1 MRKLLSIFCIA
12 MLGIVAIGCEP
23 EPNQPQGGNQNGGET
38 ETRTINFGEP
48 TITSTTIEVGIVPSD
63 TEANYFVGIV
73 AASELEGKDDATI
86 ITEYFQKLEMRKGA
100 GFIKVENLTP
110 ETDYAAI
117 AFYMGDENEKVAR
130 RNIRTTAPGEVDEEF
145 SVRITVDAITSDS
158 AIAKAVPNDND
169 VNYYFRV
176 LTQLELREMGI
187 LENDREIFNYIIENP
202 YSNDYIGKG
211 ERTLEYTNLS
221 PKFEYIAIAFN
232 SDTYEDVVSGA
243 AELNLFRYE
252 FITEDAPEVDPNTL
266 FTYKNLEVGH
276 TDFSLDVTPVKGDDK
291 LWAYYIFEK
300 SNYDEYIAGSR
311 HQVVMR
317 AYYGL
322 FNLCNEYNIINKT
335 EYTFNYFMNELMGQK
350 GETKIINYEPL
361 KPNKQYVV
369 AMFYIDPEI
378 SDPTTVYDYNFVAVN
393 FTTKAPDENIKASLN
408 VVGPEITKEGFNYN
422 IVFNIKTDDNA
433 AILRYGADQWD
444 ELTEQYYDPD
454 DCGSIRAFVQFRTAS
469 DEILAKA
476 KTSEGATISFSQ
488 TEPFDGIFLF
498 EAENV
503 QGALT
508 QYMVRVTPDMFE

>member
-1 MRKLLSIFCIA
+1 MRKLLSIFSIA
-12 MLGIVAIGCEP
+12 LVAAFALGCEN
-23 EPNQPQGGNQNGGET
+23 ESEKGGDS
-38 ETRTINFGEP
+38 RTLNFGEP
-48 TITSTTIEVGIVPSD
+48 TATSTTIEVGIVPSD
-63 TEANYFVGIV
+63 TAASYFAGIV
-73 AASELEGKDDATI
+73 EASKIADKNDAAI
-86 ITEYFQKLEMRKGA
+86 ITEYIQKLTIYNGVQFLNA
-100 GFIKVENLTP
+100 ENLTP
-110 ETDYAAI
+110 ETDYVAI
-117 AFYMGDENEKVAR
+117 AFYMGDTDKVTKL
-130 RNIRTTAPGEVDEEF
+130 NIRTTAPGEVDEEF
-145 SVRITVDAITSDS
+145 TVRITVDAITSDS
-158 AIAKAVPNDND
+158 AIAKAVPNNND

-211 ERTLEYTNLS
+211 ERTLECTNLS

-276 TDFSLDVTPVKGDDK
+276 TDFSLDVTPVKGNDK

-361 KPNKQYVV
+361 KPNMQYVV

-393 FTTKAPDENIKASLN
+393 FTTEAPDENLKASLN
-408 VVGPEITKEGFNYN
+408 VVGPEIVKEGFNYN

-444 ELTEQYYDPD
+444 ELTEQYYDPN
-454 DCGSIRAFVQFRTAS
+454 DCGSIRNFVQFRTAS
-469 DEILAKA
+469 DEILAQA
-476 KTSEGATISFSQ
+476 KTSEGTTISFSL

-498 EAENV
+498 EVENV

-508 QYMVRVTPDMFE
+508 QYMVRVTPDMFEE

>member
-1 MRKLLSIFCIA
+1 MRKLLSIFSIA
-12 MLGIVAIGCEP
+12 LVAAFALGCEN
-23 EPNQPQGGNQNGGET
+23 ESEKGGDS
-38 ETRTINFGEP
+38 RTLNFGEP
-48 TITSTTIEVGIVPSD
+48 TATSTTIEVGIVPSD
-63 TEANYFVGIV
+63 TAASYFAGIV
-73 AASELEGKDDATI
+73 EASKIADKNDAAI
-86 ITEYFQKLEMRKGA
+86 ITEYIQKLTIYNGVQFLNA
-100 GFIKVENLTP
+100 ENLTP
-110 ETDYAAI
+110 ETDYVAI
-117 AFYMGDENEKVAR
+117 AFYMGDTDKVTKL
-130 RNIRTTAPGEVDEEF
+130 NIRTTAPGEVDEEF
-145 SVRITVDAITSDS
+145 TVRITVDAITSDS

-187 LENDREIFNYIIENP
+187 FENDREIFNYIIENP

-211 ERTLEYTNLS
+211 ERTLECTNLS

-232 SDTYEDVVSGA
+232 SDTYEDVVTGA

-252 FITEDAPEVDPNTL
+252 FTTEDAPEVDPNTL

-361 KPNKQYVV
+361 MPNKQYVV

-393 FTTKAPDENIKASLN
+393 FTTEAPDENLKASLN

-444 ELTEQYYDPD
+444 ELTEQYYDPN

-469 DEILAKA
+469 DDILAQA
-476 KTSEGATISFSQ
+476 KTSEGTTISFSQ

-498 EAENV
+498 EVENV

-508 QYMVRVTPDMFE
+508 QYMVRVTPEMFEE

>member
-1 MRKLLSIFCIA
+1 MRKLLSIFSIA
-12 MLGIVAIGCEP
+12 LVAAFALGCEN
-23 EPNQPQGGNQNGGET
+23 ESEKGGDS
-38 ETRTINFGEP
+38 RTLNFGEP
-48 TITSTTIEVGIVPSD
+48 TATSTTIEVGIVPSD
-63 TEANYFVGIV
+63 TAASYFAGIV
-73 AASELEGKDDATI
+73 EASKIADKNDAAI
-86 ITEYFQKLEMRKGA
+86 ITEYIQKLTIYNGVQFLNA
-100 GFIKVENLTP
+100 ENLTP
-110 ETDYAAI
+110 ETDYVAI
-117 AFYMGDENEKVAR
+117 AFYMGDTDKVTKL
-130 RNIRTTAPGEVDEEF
+130 NIRTTAPGEVDEEF
-145 SVRITVDAITSDS
+145 TVRITVDAITSDS
-158 AIAKAVPNDND
+158 AIAKAVPNDTD

-211 ERTLEYTNLS
+211 ERTLECTNLS

-291 LWAYYIFEK
+291 LWAYYVFEK

-335 EYTFNYFMNELMGQK
+335 EHTFNYFMNELMGQK

-361 KPNKQYVV
+361 KPNMQYVV

-393 FTTKAPDENIKASLN
+393 FTTKAPDENLKASLN

-444 ELTEQYYDPD
+444 ELTEQYYDPN
-454 DCGSIRAFVQFRTAS
+454 DCGSIRNFVQFRTAS
-469 DEILAKA
+469 DEILAQA
-476 KTSEGATISFSQ
+476 KTSEGTTISFSQ

-498 EAENV
+498 EVENV

-508 QYMVRVTPDMFE
+508 QYMVRVTPDMFEE

>member
-1 MRKLLSIFCIA
+1 MRKLLSIFSIA
-12 MLGIVAIGCEP
+12 LVAAFALGCEN
-23 EPNQPQGGNQNGGET
+23 ESEKGGDS
-38 ETRTINFGEP
+38 RTLNFGEP
-48 TITSTTIEVGIVPSD
+48 TATSTTIEVGIVPSD
-63 TEANYFVGIV
+63 TAASYFAGIV
-73 AASELEGKDDATI
+73 EASKIADKNDAAI
-86 ITEYFQKLEMRKGA
+86 ITEYIQKLTIYNGVQFLNA
-100 GFIKVENLTP
+100 ENLTP
-110 ETDYAAI
+110 ETDYVAI
-117 AFYMGDENEKVAR
+117 AFYMGDTDKVTKL
-130 RNIRTTAPGEVDEEF
+130 NIRTTAPGEVDEEF
-145 SVRITVDAITSDS
+145 TVRITVDAITSDS
-158 AIAKAVPNDND
+158 AIAKAVPNNND

-211 ERTLEYTNLS
+211 ERTLECTNLS

-350 GETKIINYEPL
+350 GETKIISYEPL
-361 KPNKQYVV
+361 KPNMQYVV

-393 FTTKAPDENIKASLN
+393 FTTEAPDENLKASLN
-408 VVGPEITKEGFNYN
+408 VVGPEIVKEGFNYN

-444 ELTEQYYDPD
+444 ELTEQYYDPN
-454 DCGSIRAFVQFRTAS
+454 DCNSIRNFVQFRTAS
-469 DEILAKA
+469 DEILAQA
-476 KTSEGATISFSQ
+476 KTSEGTTISFSL

-498 EAENV
+498 EVENV

-508 QYMVRVTPDMFE
+508 QYMVRVTPDMFEE

>member
-1 MRKLLSIFCIA
+1 MRKLLSIFSIA
-12 MLGIVAIGCEP
+12 LVAAFALGCEN
-23 EPNQPQGGNQNGGET
+23 ESEKGGDS
-38 ETRTINFGEP
+38 RTLNFGEP
-48 TITSTTIEVGIVPSD
+48 TATSTTIEVGIVPSD
-63 TEANYFVGIV
+63 TAASYFAGIV
-73 AASELEGKDDATI
+73 EASKIADKNDAAI
-86 ITEYFQKLEMRKGA
+86 ITEYIQKLTIYNGVQFLNA
-100 GFIKVENLTP
+100 ENLTP
-110 ETDYAAI
+110 ETDYVAI
-117 AFYMGDENEKVAR
+117 AFYMGDTDKVTKL
-130 RNIRTTAPGEVDEEF
+130 NIRTTAPGEVEEEF

-187 LENDREIFNYIIENP
+187 FENDREIFNYIIENP

-211 ERTLEYTNLS
+211 ERTLECTNLS

-252 FITEDAPEVDPNTL
+252 FVTEDAPEVDPNTL

-335 EYTFNYFMNELMGQK
+335 EHTFNYFMNELMGQK

-361 KPNKQYVV
+361 KPNMQYVV

-393 FTTKAPDENIKASLN
+393 FTTKAPDENLKASLN

-444 ELTEQYYDPD
+444 ELTEQYYDPN
-454 DCGSIRAFVQFRTAS
+454 DCGSIRNFVQFRTAS
-469 DEILAKA
+469 DEILAQA
-476 KTSEGATISFSQ
+476 KTSEGTTISFSQ

-498 EAENV
+498 EVENV

-508 QYMVRVTPDMFE
+508 QYMVRVTPDMFEE

>member
-1 MRKLLSIFCIA
+1 MRKLLSIFSIA
-12 MLGIVAIGCEP
+12 LVAAFALGCEN
-23 EPNQPQGGNQNGGET
+23 ESEKGGDS
-38 ETRTINFGEP
+38 RTLNFGEP
-48 TITSTTIEVGIVPSD
+48 TATSTTIEVGIVPSD
-63 TEANYFVGIV
+63 TAASYFAGIV
-73 AASELEGKDDATI
+73 EASKIADKNDAAI
-86 ITEYFQKLEMRKGA
+86 ITEYIQKLTIYNGVQFLNA
-100 GFIKVENLTP
+100 ENLTP
-110 ETDYAAI
+110 ETDYVAI
-117 AFYMGDENEKVAR
+117 AFYMGDTDKVTKL
-130 RNIRTTAPGEVDEEF
+130 NIRTTAPGEVDEEF
-145 SVRITVDAITSDS
+145 TVRITVDAITSDS
-158 AIAKAVPNDND
+158 AIAKAVPNDTD

-211 ERTLEYTNLS
+211 ERTLECTNLS

-291 LWAYYIFEK
+291 LWAYYVFEK

-361 KPNKQYVV
+361 KPNMQYVV

-393 FTTKAPDENIKASLN
+393 FTTKAPDENLKASLN

-444 ELTEQYYDPD
+444 ELTEQYYDPN
-454 DCGSIRAFVQFRTAS
+454 DCGSIRNFVQFRTAS
-469 DEILAKA
+469 DEILAQA
-476 KTSEGATISFSQ
+476 KTSEGTTISFSQ

-498 EAENV
+498 EVENV

-508 QYMVRVTPDMFE
+508 QYMVRVTPDMFEE

>member
-1 MRKLLSIFCIA
+1 MRKLLSIFSIA
-12 MLGIVAIGCEP
+12 LVAAFALGCEN
-23 EPNQPQGGNQNGGET
+23 ESEKGGDS
-38 ETRTINFGEP
+38 RTLNFGEP
-48 TITSTTIEVGIVPSD
+48 TATSTTIEVGIVPSD
-63 TEANYFVGIV
+63 TAASYFAGIV
-73 AASELEGKDDATI
+73 EASKIADKNDAAI
-86 ITEYFQKLEMRKGA
+86 ITEYIQKLTIYNGVQFLNA
-100 GFIKVENLTP
+100 ENLTP
-110 ETDYAAI
+110 ETDYVAI
-117 AFYMGDENEKVAR
+117 AFYMGDTDKVTKL
-130 RNIRTTAPGEVDEEF
+130 NIRTTAPGEVEEEF

-187 LENDREIFNYIIENP
+187 FENDREIFNYIIENP

-211 ERTLEYTNLS
+211 ERTLECTNLS

-232 SDTYEDVVSGA
+232 SDTYEDVVTGA

-252 FITEDAPEVDPNTL
+252 FTTEDAPEVDPNTL

-335 EYTFNYFMNELMGQK
+335 EHTFNYFMNELMGQK
-350 GETKIINYEPL
+350 GATKIINYEPL

-393 FTTKAPDENIKASLN
+393 FTTKAPDENLKASLN

-444 ELTEQYYDPD
+444 ELTEQYYDPN
-454 DCGSIRAFVQFRTAS
+454 DCGSIRNFVQFRTAS
-469 DEILAKA
+469 DEILAQA
-476 KTSEGATISFSQ
+476 KTSEGTTISFSQ

-498 EAENV
+498 EVENV

-508 QYMVRVTPDMFE
+508 QYMVRVTPDMFEE

>member
-1 MRKLLSIFCIA
+1 MRKLLSIFSIA
-12 MLGIVAIGCEP
+12 LVAAFALGCEN
-23 EPNQPQGGNQNGGET
+23 ESEKGGDS
-38 ETRTINFGEP
+38 RTLNFGEP
-48 TITSTTIEVGIVPSD
+48 TATSTTIEVGIVPSD
-63 TEANYFVGIV
+63 TAASYFAGIV
-73 AASELEGKDDATI
+73 EASKIADKNDAAI
-86 ITEYFQKLEMRKGA
+86 ITEYIQKLTIYNGVQFLNA
-100 GFIKVENLTP
+100 ENLTP
-110 ETDYAAI
+110 ETDYVAI
-117 AFYMGDENEKVAR
+117 AFYMGDTDKVTKL
-130 RNIRTTAPGEVDEEF
+130 NIRTTAPGEVEEEF

-187 LENDREIFNYIIENP
+187 FENDREIFNYIIENP

-211 ERTLEYTNLS
+211 ERTLECTNLS

-335 EYTFNYFMNELMGQK
+335 EHTFNYFMNELMGQK

-361 KPNKQYVV
+361 KPNMQYVV

-469 DEILAKA
+469 DEILAQA

>member
-1 MRKLLSIFCIA
+1 MRKLLSIFSIA
-12 MLGIVAIGCEP
+12 LVAAFALGCEN
-23 EPNQPQGGNQNGGET
+23 ESEKGGDS
-38 ETRTINFGEP
+38 RTLNFGEP
-48 TITSTTIEVGIVPSD
+48 TATSTTIEVGIVPSD
-63 TEANYFVGIV
+63 TAASYFAGIV
-73 AASELEGKDDATI
+73 EASKIADKNDAAI
-86 ITEYFQKLEMRKGA
+86 ITEYIQKLTIYNGVQFLNA
-100 GFIKVENLTP
+100 ENLTP
-110 ETDYAAI
+110 ETDYVAI
-117 AFYMGDENEKVAR
+117 AFYMGDTDKVTKL
-130 RNIRTTAPGEVDEEF
+130 NIRTTAPGEVDEEF
-145 SVRITVDAITSDS
+145 TVRITVDAITSDS
-158 AIAKAVPNDND
+158 AIAKAVPNDTD

-211 ERTLEYTNLS
+211 ERTLECTNLS

-291 LWAYYIFEK
+291 LWAYYVFEK
-300 SNYDEYIAGSR
+300 SNYDEYLAGSR

-393 FTTKAPDENIKASLN
+393 FTTEAPDENLKASLN
-408 VVGPEITKEGFNYN
+408 VVGPEIVKEGFNYN

-444 ELTEQYYDPD
+444 ELTEQYYDPN
-454 DCGSIRAFVQFRTAS
+454 DCNSIRAFVQFRTAS
-469 DEILAKA
+469 DDILAQA
-476 KTSEGATISFSQ
+476 KTSEGTTISFSQ

-508 QYMVRVTPDMFE
+508 QYMVRVTPEMFEE

>member
-1 MRKLLSIFCIA
+1 MRKLLSIFSIA
-12 MLGIVAIGCEP
+12 LVAAFALGCEN
-23 EPNQPQGGNQNGGET
+23 ESEKGGDS
-38 ETRTINFGEP
+38 RTLNFGEP
-48 TITSTTIEVGIVPSD
+48 TATSTTIEVGIVPSD
-63 TEANYFVGIV
+63 TAASYFAGIV
-73 AASELEGKDDATI
+73 EASKIADKNDAAI
-86 ITEYFQKLEMRKGA
+86 ITEYIQKLTIYNGVQFLNA
-100 GFIKVENLTP
+100 ENLTP
-110 ETDYAAI
+110 ETDYVAI
-117 AFYMGDENEKVAR
+117 AFYMGDTDKVTKL
-130 RNIRTTAPGEVDEEF
+130 NIRTTAPGEVDEEF
-145 SVRITVDAITSDS
+145 TVRITVDAITSDS
-158 AIAKAVPNDND
+158 AIAKAVPNDTD

-211 ERTLEYTNLS
+211 ERTLECTNLS

-291 LWAYYIFEK
+291 LWAYYVFEK
-300 SNYDEYIAGSR
+300 SNYDEYLAGSR

-335 EYTFNYFMNELMGQK
+335 EHTFNYFMNELMGQK

-393 FTTKAPDENIKASLN
+393 FTTEAPDENLKASLN
-408 VVGPEITKEGFNYN
+408 VVGPEIVKEGFNYN

-444 ELTEQYYDPD
+444 ELTEQYYDPN
-454 DCGSIRAFVQFRTAS
+454 DCNSIRAFVQFRTAS
-469 DEILAKA
+469 DEILAQA
-476 KTSEGATISFSQ
+476 KTSEGTTISFSQ

-508 QYMVRVTPDMFE
+508 QYMVRVTPEMFEE

>member
-1 MRKLLSIFCIA
+1 MRKLLSIFSIA
-12 MLGIVAIGCEP
+12 LVAAFALGCEN
-23 EPNQPQGGNQNGGET
+23 ESEKGGDS
-38 ETRTINFGEP
+38 RTLNFGEP
-48 TITSTTIEVGIVPSD
+48 TATSTTIEVGIVPSD
-63 TEANYFVGIV
+63 TAASYFAGIV
-73 AASELEGKDDATI
+73 EASKIADKNDAAI
-86 ITEYFQKLEMRKGA
+86 ITEYIQKLTIYNGVQFLNA
-100 GFIKVENLTP
+100 ENLTP
-110 ETDYAAI
+110 ETDYVAV
-117 AFYMGDENEKVAR
+117 AFYMGDTDKVTKL
-130 RNIRTTAPGEVDEEF
+130 NIRTTAPGEVDEEF
-145 SVRITVDAITSDS
+145 TVRITVDAITSDS
-158 AIAKAVPNDND
+158 AIAKAVPNNND

-211 ERTLEYTNLS
+211 ERTLECTNLS

-276 TDFSLDVTPVKGDDK
+276 TDFSLDVTPVKGNDK

-361 KPNKQYVV
+361 KPNMQYVV

-393 FTTKAPDENIKASLN
+393 FTTEAPDENLKASLN
-408 VVGPEITKEGFNYN
+408 VVGPEIVKEGFNYN

-444 ELTEQYYDPD
+444 ELTEQYYDPN
-454 DCGSIRAFVQFRTAS
+454 DCGSIRNFVQFRTAS
-469 DEILAKA
+469 DEILAQA
-476 KTSEGATISFSQ
+476 KTSEGTTISFSL

-498 EAENV
+498 EVENV

-508 QYMVRVTPDMFE
+508 QYMVRVTPDMFEE